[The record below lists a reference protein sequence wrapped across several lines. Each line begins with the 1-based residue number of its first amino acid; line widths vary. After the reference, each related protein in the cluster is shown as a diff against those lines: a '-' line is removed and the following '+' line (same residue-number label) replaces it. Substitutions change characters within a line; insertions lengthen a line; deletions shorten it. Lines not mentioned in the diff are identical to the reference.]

1 MTPVAA
7 SLLLTLSVPAAPAL
21 KGEKIP
27 PALIDLMPADT
38 AAVLVIDVPRLT
50 KTSLGRAGLR
60 EIERR
65 LSMQTVKLDG
75 LLKDIEVLVIAQ
87 FAIVEFA
94 GDFCF
99 LAHVRDGSKL
109 PEELLGYAERT
120 GEDPVRQ
127 RIGKHDVY
135 KVRDQDLWFAFPDKR
150 TVMAV
155 FPCGNASETL
165 AEAFGDRADRGPGR
179 EIRKWLEQ
187 DRPPDRPIRVFGAHK
202 SKLGLSLGMAAMPFG
217 EGIDRFKEL
226 GDQLLSYR
234 GWVSVGEAIIGELR
248 VACKDDV
255 TAGRVVAGLRAG
267 APSADPDFVR
277 DCHFLRDRE
286 EAVASFRISPDL
298 WDLLRAKWKD

>member
-7 SLLLTLSVPAAPAL
+7 SLLLTLSAPAAPAL
-21 KGEKIP
+21 RGEKIP
-27 PALIDLMPADT
+27 PALIDLVPADT
-38 AAVLVIDVPRLT
+38 AGVLVIDVPRLT
-50 KTSLGRAGLR
+50 KTTIGRAGLR

-65 LSMQTVKLDG
+65 LSTQTVKLDG
-75 LLKDIEVLVIAQ
+75 LLKDIDVLLIAQ

-109 PEELLGYAERT
+109 PEELLDYAERK
-120 GEDPVRQ
+120 GEDPVRR
-127 RIGKHDVY
+127 RIGKYDVY

-155 FPCGNASETL
+155 LPTGNAEETL
-165 AEAFGDRADRGPGR
+165 EEAFGNREVRGPGR

-187 DRPPDRPIRVFGAHK
+187 DRPPDQPIRVFGAHK
-202 SKLGLSLGMAAMPFG
+202 SKLGHSLGMATMPFG
-217 EGIDRFKEL
+217 EGMDRFKEL

-234 GWVSVGEAIIGELR
+234 GWVSIGEAILGELR
-248 VACKDDV
+248 VTCKDQA
-255 TAGRVVAGLRAG
+255 TAGRVVTDLRSG
-267 APSADPDFVR
+267 AASADPDFAR
-277 DCHFLRDRE
+277 DCHFFRERE

-298 WDLLRAKWKD
+298 WDLLRSKWKD

>member
-7 SLLLTLSVPAAPAL
+7 SLLLTLSAPAAPAL

-27 PALIDLMPADT
+27 PALIDLVPADT
-38 AAVLVIDVPRLT
+38 AGVLVIDVPRLT
-50 KTSLGRAGLR
+50 KTTLGRAGLR

-65 LSMQTVKLDG
+65 LSTKTVELEG
-75 LLKDIEVLVIAQ
+75 LLKDIDVLVIAQ

-109 PEELLGYAERT
+109 PEELLGYAERK
-120 GEDPVRQ
+120 GEDPVRR

-150 TVMAV
+150 TVMAML
-155 FPCGNASETL
+155 PNGNSEEAL
-165 AEAFGDRADRGPGR
+165 EEAFGDRAVRGPGR

-202 SKLGLSLGMAAMPFG
+202 SKLGHSLGMAAMPFG
-217 EGIDRFKEL
+217 ATVDGFKEL

-234 GWVSVGEAIIGELR
+234 GWVSVGEAILGELR
-248 VACKDDV
+248 VACKDWD
-255 TAGRVVAGLRAG
+255 TAGRVIANFRSG
-267 APSADPDFVR
+267 AESADPDFIR
-277 DCHFLRDRE
+277 DCHFFRDRE